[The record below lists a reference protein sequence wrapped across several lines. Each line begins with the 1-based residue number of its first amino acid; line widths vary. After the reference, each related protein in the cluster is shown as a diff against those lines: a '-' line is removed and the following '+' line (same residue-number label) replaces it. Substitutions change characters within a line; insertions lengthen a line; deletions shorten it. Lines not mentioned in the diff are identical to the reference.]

1 MNRDG
6 IPRIRREGR
15 GGTWKAQ
22 GGCDRGQDSPHTP
35 SYSYQTHNRSIGS
48 FGIHTTFI
56 APPPFRRPTKVTSA
70 PRLNRQ
76 RLNASTPQRFLSG
89 TRAFKQLINCYR
101 ISRASSSCKV
111 VSQLYSTFANPT
123 ATINSISVL
132 SKLCTPDT
140 SNHPLHARSPNHTV
154 VSSRSRIL
162 QGQLVSWPPDS
173 DRAQREGL
181 RISSRFLFSS
191 LSLRDR
197 WVIFCFLYLHL
208 CYQPGGDTGIVRCE
222 RVVRVC
228 TTRGTLNI
236 ESRYL
241 SVHKTTGRRWIPRPP
256 SAIQTLRRS
265 HSMPKPG
272 SPEKPPKPGKRP
284 RKGRTD
290 EGRSGG
296 QTLKKMNFEGKK
308 TSPCAV

>member
-22 GGCDRGQDSPHTP
+22 GGCDRGQDFPHTP

-101 ISRASSSCKV
+101 ISRGFLFMQSCIPTLFNVRK
-111 VSQLYSTFANPT
+111 SDGDHQLHQRIVQALHPRHVKS
-123 ATINSISVL
+123 
-132 SKLCTPDT
+132 
-140 SNHPLHARSPNHTV
+140 PLHARSPNHTV

-181 RISSRFLFSS
+181 RISSRFLFPPCRSVTGG
-191 LSLRDR
+191 LFFAFCICTC
-197 WVIFCFLYLHL
+197 VINRV
-208 CYQPGGDTGIVRCE
+208 GIL
-222 RVVRVC
+222 
-228 TTRGTLNI
+228 GL
-236 ESRYL
+236 
-241 SVHKTTGRRWIPRPP
+241 
-256 SAIQTLRRS
+256 
-265 HSMPKPG
+265 
-272 SPEKPPKPGKRP
+272 
-284 RKGRTD
+284 
-290 EGRSGG
+290 
-296 QTLKKMNFEGKK
+296 
-308 TSPCAV
+308 

>member
-1 MNRDG
+1 M
-6 IPRIRREGR
+6 
-15 GGTWKAQ
+15 
-22 GGCDRGQDSPHTP
+22 
-35 SYSYQTHNRSIGS
+35 
-48 FGIHTTFI
+48 
-56 APPPFRRPTKVTSA
+56 
-70 PRLNRQ
+70 
-76 RLNASTPQRFLSG
+76 
-89 TRAFKQLINCYR
+89 
-101 ISRASSSCKV
+101 
-111 VSQLYSTFANPT
+111 
-123 ATINSISVL
+123 
-132 SKLCTPDT
+132 
-140 SNHPLHARSPNHTV
+140 
-154 VSSRSRIL
+154 
-162 QGQLVSWPPDS
+162 
-173 DRAQREGL
+173 
-181 RISSRFLFSS
+181 
-191 LSLRDR
+191 
-197 WVIFCFLYLHL
+197 FLYLHL

-308 TSPCAV
+308 SPHAPCERPRNSNSLSRHTHVRMFESVEVSCVSLLKICGVRCAELHMENLKRARREEES